1 MRNVIPRTRGAITIE
16 YLLVAV
22 ALFLTVWLALV
33 GGTGDWRDIDRPV
46 AESALPHRVPNP
58 IPAESSPNLIKV
70 LDDRQ
75 HEFAREIYQP

>member
-1 MRNVIPRTRGAITIE
+1 MRNVIPRARGAITIE

-46 AESALPHRVPNP
+46 GESVLPHRVPNP
-58 IPAESSPNLIKV
+58 NPAEPSPNLIKV

-75 HEFAREIYQP
+75 HDFAREVYQP